1 MRANQYGV
9 SGIPHV
15 QFGGTLSSIGGGGNM
30 YPTYLNRYNQL
41 IDYNSPVAINL
52 STAVI
57 GEQLVTQADM
67 EVTGNISTVSNKV
80 LFILTRH
87 QDDDYFASVVGY
99 DETSFNLNNTGDIG
113 QFENSVILDPD
124 WDIESLQSVV
134 LVQSWNNDQ
143 IIQGSMMGISLDNMF
158 ALNCGF
164 DGILSDNDG
173 DGIINPGESVTVLL
187 TINNE
192 SLFIEAENVVGTLS
206 TETENVTIHQQDIQ
220 VEGSID
226 NQDGV
231 WFEIDM
237 DFEMAISLGVVPFTF
252 SVTADYVDLY
262 GNPGEFSRDYE
273 LTLDVSLFQK
283 DWPHLTFNQIE
294 SSPAVLDI
302 DGDGMTE
309 VIYGEY
315 GGLVHMVDE
324 MGNEQPGFPV
334 NLDNDIWGS
343 PAVADMEGDGDIEI
357 VIGSKD
363 KHLLIINPDG
373 SIQADYNAQQ
383 YIMATPA
390 LGDIDGDGEL
400 EAVFG
405 GYSSPGKL
413 FAVNADGS
421 AVSGFPIALGEKI
434 QRGVALAD
442 FNGNGLPDI
451 VVGTDDEKIHV
462 IYDDGTEAPGFP
474 FEADNDFRTA
484 PSVIDMNGEKVIVAG
499 NRDDSFYGIN
509 SDGSLRFVVET
520 GADVSTSAGFG
531 QTPSGLGIFFGSD
544 DGYVYG
550 VDVNGNAL
558 SGWPQYLEDDVICSP
573 VVVDLD
579 GDGEIEIV
587 TAIDGT
593 ELAAFHL
600 DGSPVHHFPIH
611 YGDFPF
617 KGSPAVVDLDGDEDL
632 EIMIGTARSIVTV
645 DVKEASTSDGYWNIY
660 RGNLHRTGYYEATLT
675 GEVTVEVSHM
685 ADWNLVGLPVGLDNT
700 EVMSVYPDGIEG
712 TLFSFTDS
720 YVQQDELMAGTG
732 YWLRFEQAG
741 TTGLTGT
748 PITELTLS
756 LQADWNLISGLSAGV
771 NVSDISDPEGIL
783 IPNTFFGFGESYE
796 LADVLEPGKA
806 YWLRTTGSGE
816 VVLGGSSTSRVKEP
830 PTLQANTINVKGMTL
845 YFGIEVKDKLQ
856 YSLPPLPPE
865 GVFDIR
871 FSDDS
876 RVCADDCEIEIRNAA
891 GGMIIE
897 CRVTDGEEWE
907 LVDDGGNLISCSG
920 DQQIPTDSESL
931 ILRKKSSELPLDYSM
946 TPAYPNPFNPQTT
959 IQFTLSEVTDMTV
972 TIHDIL
978 GRQVTEL
985 VSGQMEPGHH
995 SVSWNGTDQHSN
1007 PVSAGVYFLQINS
1020 ADYTDFMK
1028 LILLK

>member
-1 MRANQYGV
+1 
-9 SGIPHV
+9 
-15 QFGGTLSSIGGGGNM
+15 
-30 YPTYLNRYNQL
+30 
-41 IDYNSPVAINL
+41 
-52 STAVI
+52 
-57 GEQLVTQADM
+57 
-67 EVTGNISTVSNKV
+67 
-80 LFILTRH
+80 
-87 QDDDYFASVVGY
+87 
-99 DETSFNLNNTGDIG
+99 
-113 QFENSVILDPD
+113 
-124 WDIESLQSVV
+124 
-134 LVQSWNNDQ
+134 
-143 IIQGSMMGISLDNMF
+143 
-158 ALNCGF
+158 
-164 DGILSDNDG
+164 
-173 DGIINPGESVTVLL
+173 
-187 TINNE
+187 
-192 SLFIEAENVVGTLS
+192 
-206 TETENVTIHQQDIQ
+206 

-1020 ADYTDFMK
+1020 ETNTDFMK

>member
-1 MRANQYGV
+1 
-9 SGIPHV
+9 
-15 QFGGTLSSIGGGGNM
+15 M

-41 IDYNSPVAINL
+41 INDDSPLDIDL
-52 STAVI
+52 STTIIGGDLVTLADITVI
-57 GEQLVTQADM
+57 GNV
-67 EVTGNISTVSNKV
+67 STVQNKV
-80 LFILTRH
+80 LFILIRH
-87 QDDDYFASVVGY
+87 QDEDYFASVVSY
-99 DETSFNLNNTGDIG
+99 DDTSFNLYNTGDNG
-113 QFENSVILDPD
+113 QFENSVSFDPD
-124 WDIESLQSVV
+124 WDIQSLQSVV
-134 LVQSWNNDQ
+134 LVQSWNTDQ
-143 IIQGSMMGISLDNMF
+143 ILQGSMMGISLDNMF
-158 ALNCGF
+158 SLNCDF
-164 DGILSDNDG
+164 DGIIADNDE
-173 DGIINPGESVTVLL
+173 DGIVNPGESVTVLL
-187 TINNE
+187 SINNE
-192 SLFIEAENVVGTLS
+192 SLLIEADNVVGNLT
-206 TETENVTIHQQDIQ
+206 TENPFVTIYQENIQ
-220 VEGSID
+220 VEGTID

-231 WFEIDM
+231 SFEIDM
-237 DFEMAISLGVVPFTF
+237 DFDMAISLGVVPFTF
-252 SVTADYVDLY
+252 SITADYMDIY

-273 LTLDVSLFQK
+273 LALDVSFFQK
-283 DWPHLTFNQIE
+283 DWPLLTINQVE

-324 MGNEQPGFPV
+324 MGNEQQGFPV
-334 NLDNDIWGS
+334 DLDNDIWGS
-343 PAVADMEGDGDIEI
+343 PAVADLEGDGDMEI

-413 FAVNADGS
+413 FAVNPDGS
-421 AVSGFPIALGEKI
+421 AVSGFPIELGEKI

-451 VVGTDDEKIHV
+451 VVGTDGEMIHV

-484 PSVIDMNGEKVIVAG
+484 PSVIDVNGEKVIVAG
-499 NRDDSFYGIN
+499 NRDDNFYGIN

-531 QTPSGLGIFFGSD
+531 PTPSGVGIFFGSD

-550 VDVNGNAL
+550 VNLNGNAL

-579 GDGEIEIV
+579 GDGEVEIV
-587 TAIDGT
+587 TAVDGT

-600 DGSPVHHFPIH
+600 DGSFFHHFPIH

-617 KGSPAVVDLDGDEDL
+617 KGSPAVVDMDSDGDL
-632 EIMIGTARSIVTV
+632 EIVIGTARSIVNV
-645 DVKEASTSDGYWNIY
+645 DVKEPSGSAGYWNMY
-660 RGNLHRTGYYEATLT
+660 RGDLKRTGYYEATLT
-675 GEVTVEVSHM
+675 GDVTVEVSHM
-685 ADWNLVGLPVGLDNT
+685 SDWNLMGLPVGLDNT
-700 EVMSVYPDGIEG
+700 ELMSVYPDAIEG

-720 YVQQDELMAGTG
+720 YVQQDELVAGTG

-741 TTGLTGT
+741 TNSLNGT

-756 LQADWNLISGLSAGV
+756 LQSDWNLISGLSTSM
-771 NVSDISDPEGIL
+771 NVTDINDPEGII
-783 IPNTFFGFGESYE
+783 IPGTVFGFGESYE

-806 YWLRTTGSGE
+806 YWLRTTASGE
-816 VVLGGSSTSRVKEP
+816 VSLGGSPGSRVKE
-830 PTLQANTINVKGMTL
+830 TSQLQANTIEVKGMTL
-845 YFGIEVKDKLQ
+845 YFGTEVSDKLN
-856 YSLPPLPPE
+856 YSLPPKPPE
-865 GVFDIR
+865 GMFDIR
-871 FSDDS
+871 FSDNS
-876 RVCADDCEIEIRNAA
+876 RVCSDDCEIEVRHSSES
-891 GGMIIE
+891 IE
-897 CRVTDGEEWE
+897 IDCRVIDDEEWE
-907 LVDDGGNLISCSG
+907 LIDEWGNVTPCSG
-920 DQQIPTDSESL
+920 IQQINTESQRF
-931 ILRKKSSELPLDYSM
+931 ILQKKSGMVPLTYSV
-946 TPAYPNPFNPQTT
+946 TPAHPNPFNPETM
-959 IQFTLSEVTDMTV
+959 IQFTLPEVTSLTV
-972 TIHDIL
+972 TVHDIL

-985 VSGQMEPGHH
+985 MQGELEPGHH
-995 SVSWNGTDQHSN
+995 SLKWNGTDDHSN
-1007 PVSAGVYFLQINS
+1007 SVSAGVYFLHINS